1 MTFIH
6 RTDQPIVEAWVLPP
20 GNLLVTAVTEGG
32 ETCITL
38 AATVPGCVT
47 GPGEALIELVQALS
61 QAKRNLATERGGAR

>member
-1 MTFIH
+1 MIH
-6 RTDQPIVEAWVLPP
+6 TEEPTTEAWVL
-20 GNLLVTAVTEGG
+20 LTAVHEAG
-32 ETCITL
+32 ESCVTL